1 MGEQV
6 MAIKFHNPKTVSL
19 AGKYSLGAEVPQGAR
34 LFYVSGQVGVDS
46 RGKLQAG
53 IDKQV
58 EQVWKNI
65 AQVLKSAGMGYGDI
79 VKVTTFLTDSRFIVP
94 YRAVRDR
101 FFPEPPYPAST
112 LLIVA
117 GLADPGMLVE
127 IEAVAAKL
135 GVVEGLLPP

>member
-1 MGEQV
+1 MGKKL

-19 AGKYSLGAEVPQGAR
+19 AGKYSLGAEVPQGAK

-79 VKVTTFLTDSRFIVP
+79 VKVNTYLTDSRFIVP
-94 YRAVRDR
+94 FRAVRDR

-127 IEAVAAKL
+127 IEAVAAK
-135 GVVEGLLPP
+135 

>member
-1 MGEQV
+1 
-6 MAIKFHNPKTVSL
+6 MAITFHNPKSVSL

-46 RGKLQAG
+46 KGKLQAG

-65 AQVLKSAGMGYGDI
+65 AQVLKSGGMTYADV
-79 VKVTTFLTDSRFIVP
+79 VKVNVFLTDSRFIAP
-94 YRAVRDR
+94 YRAIRDR
-101 FFPEPPYPAST
+101 FFAKPPYPAST

-127 IEAVAAKL
+127 VEVVAAK
-135 GVVEGLLPP
+135 